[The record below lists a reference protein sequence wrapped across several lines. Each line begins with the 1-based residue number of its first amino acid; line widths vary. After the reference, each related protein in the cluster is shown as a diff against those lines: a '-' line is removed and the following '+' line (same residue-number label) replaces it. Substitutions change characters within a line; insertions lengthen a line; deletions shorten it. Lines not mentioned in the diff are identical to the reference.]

1 MHVCA
6 CVCES
11 ECVSVCVDLSS
22 PPLDLF
28 LWWRRV
34 VQGQC
39 AANLIISPPNGV
51 ARALKTVQLICDA
64 QIVTTA
70 HALFP
75 SNSFRP

>member
-1 MHVCA
+1 M

-11 ECVSVCVDLSS
+11 ECISVCVDLSS

-39 AANLIISPPNGV
+39 AANLIISPPNGAEC
-51 ARALKTVQLICDA
+51 AR
-64 QIVTTA
+64 
-70 HALFP
+70 
-75 SNSFRP
+75 